1 MRKREKSKLVCI
13 LLSTINVKYLQD
25 FIEIQNL
32 NHLAILFEEF
42 FFFFGHKK
50 IYWKKNL
57 IFSQV
62 LKCF

>member
-42 FFFFGHKK
+42 FFFFDIKQFIGRK
-50 IYWKKNL
+50 I
-57 IFSQV
+57 
-62 LKCF
+62 